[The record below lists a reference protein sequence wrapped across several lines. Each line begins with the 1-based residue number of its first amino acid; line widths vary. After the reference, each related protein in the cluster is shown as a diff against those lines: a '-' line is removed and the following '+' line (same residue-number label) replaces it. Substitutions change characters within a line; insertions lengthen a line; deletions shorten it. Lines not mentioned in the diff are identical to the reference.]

1 MAWLD
6 HLDLADKF
14 TLINNRCI
22 AVGVDAVDKSV
33 PHLLTRGI
41 NSFLRLKS
49 WCVVRRF
56 TLLSCIIYA

>member
-1 MAWLD
+1 MARLD

-22 AVGVDAVDKSV
+22 SVGVDAVDKSV
-33 PHLLTRGI
+33 PDLPRRGI
-41 NSFLRLKS
+41 NSFLGLKS

-56 TLLSCIIYA
+56 TFLSCIIYA